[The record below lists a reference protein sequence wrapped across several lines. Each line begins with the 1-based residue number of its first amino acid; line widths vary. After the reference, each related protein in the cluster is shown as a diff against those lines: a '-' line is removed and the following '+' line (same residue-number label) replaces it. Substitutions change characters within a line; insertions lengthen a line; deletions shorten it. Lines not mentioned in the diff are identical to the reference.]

1 MSEILKKLT
10 VRNTI
15 ALSVTAIILG
25 TAYRLISDPERMV
38 VTLQE
43 NKELVVGGA
52 IIFGAILAKWAD
64 IIQFYFRK
72 PQTKET
78 A

>member
-15 ALSVTAIILG
+15 ALSITGVVIG
-25 TAYRLISDPERMV
+25 TAYRLITEPERLV
-38 VTLQE
+38 VTVQE
-43 NKELVVGGA
+43 NKELVIGGS

-72 PQTKET
+72 PQSKES